1 MEGGGRLGELR
12 RSDFLHPREL
22 RTATSI
28 PNLMSLQLF
37 VVLSSHCYDIFRRTR
52 KNSELAKGMRVY
64 ITKKESAEERLPIE
78 QFLSIKKQPF
88 PNKRRMAKRS
98 KQREQQ
104 RRDLGERVSRG
115 EGRRGG
121 GNVHGQQRHQGDGAD
136 GACQHRPQD
145 GHAAG
150 PQPAPLH
157 PLLSIDGPASL
168 LPLLSPLFTAVLQG
182 K

>member
-1 MEGGGRLGELR
+1 
-12 RSDFLHPREL
+12 
-22 RTATSI
+22 
-28 PNLMSLQLF
+28 
-37 VVLSSHCYDIFRRTR
+37 
-52 KNSELAKGMRVY
+52 
-64 ITKKESAEERLPIE
+64 
-78 QFLSIKKQPF
+78 
-88 PNKRRMAKRS
+88 MAKRS

-168 LPLLSPLFTAVLQG
+168 LPLLSPLFTAVLQS